1 MKIKLLI
8 TLLLICV
15 IGLCSCSAKTNNNS
29 NKSISSTSTE
39 DKSTN
44 ENNNANGNTTVNN
57 IAEETE
63 DTDSNF
69 TDTTIQSLD
78 DVENYLKDAG
88 VLTGEKT
95 EMAAAMVGA
104 VNGFKYLDSSVE
116 VYEFDIESEAYK
128 KLLETN
134 EMDLSDLGMTIP
146 VNAINGKYVL
156 YCDESDTKEDI
167 IKVFN
172 EMK

>member
-1 MKIKLLI
+1 MKKKLLI
-8 TLLLICV
+8 TLLSICV

-29 NKSISSTSTE
+29 TKSISSTSTE
-39 DKSTN
+39 DESAN
-44 ENNNANGNTTVNN
+44 ANNNANENTTVNN
-57 IAEETE
+57 TTEETE
-63 DTDSNF
+63 TNDSNV
-69 TDTTIQSLD
+69 TDTTTKSLD
-78 DVENYLKDAG
+78 DVENYLQTAG
-88 VLTGEKT
+88 VLIGEKT
-95 EMAAAMVGA
+95 ETAAVMVGA

-116 VYEFDIESEAYK
+116 VYEFDTESEAYK
-128 KLLETN
+128 KVLDTS
-134 EMDLSDLGMTIP
+134 EMDLSDLSITIP